1 VSASAFVSAL
11 ERRNAG
17 RPPVWFMRQAG
28 RYHSHYQRLK
38 ARHSF
43 IDLCRVPE
51 LACEVALGPIE
62 DFDFDAA
69 ILFSDLL
76 FPLEAMG
83 MPLEYAPGPKL
94 GWHVRSLGDVA
105 RLKSGAELA
114 AELDFQAEALR
125 RTRARLAPTKGLL
138 GFVGGPLTL
147 YCYAAVGSHQ
157 HDLGLARSGVAE
169 GVFAAFCDRLRSLL
183 AANLVAQAEADAD
196 VVAILDTCAGEFT
209 AAEFGRHVVPELGK
223 LLEEARERGL
233 RKPVLYYSKGTSP
246 EYWDLLGDLP
256 IQGLG
261 IDWRSPV
268 ADALRRYGD
277 RWAIQ
282 GNFDPERLRDGG
294 EELDAELRAFFE
306 PVAALPAA
314 LRRGWIC
321 GLGHGVLQATPEANV
336 RRFIE
341 LEREYF

>member
-1 VSASAFVSAL
+1 VAAL
-11 ERRNAG
+11 ERRNTS

-83 MPLEYAPGPKL
+83 MPLDYAPGPRL
-94 GWHVRSLGDVA
+94 GWHVRSLADVA

-114 AELDFQAEALR
+114 DELAFQGEALR
-125 RTRARLAPTKGLL
+125 RTRARLAPGKGLL

-157 HDLGLARSGVAE
+157 HDLGIARDGLAT

-183 AANLVAQAEADAD
+183 AANLVAQARAGAD
-196 VVAILDTCAGEFT
+196 VVAILDTCAGEFPV
-209 AAEFGRHVVPELGK
+209 AEFSRHVVPELAR
-223 LLEEARERGL
+223 LLAEAHDLGL
-233 RKPVLYYSKGTSP
+233 EKPVLYYSKGTTP
-246 EYWDLLGDLP
+246 EYWDQLRDLP
-256 IQGLG
+256 IEGLG
-261 IDWRSPV
+261 IDWRCSV
-268 ADALRRYGD
+268 AEALRRYGGD
-277 RWAIQ
+277 WAIQ
-282 GNFDPERLRDGG
+282 GNFDPERLRDARAD
-294 EELDAELRAFFE
+294 LDAQLRDFFE

-321 GLGHGVLQATPEANV
+321 GLGHGVLQETPEANV

-341 LEREYF
+341 LQREYFR